1 MSEFTL
7 KRATLIRPHER
18 ERERESEK
26 EKERETETE
35 RGGGGG
41 GGGGRGV
48 SNGRIFVNLIIMGKG
63 SLNKD
68 HVNKQSPKK
77 GH

>member
-7 KRATLIRPHER
+7 KRATLIRPHVR
-18 ERERESEK
+18 ERERE
-26 EKERETETE
+26 
-35 RGGGGG
+35 

-48 SNGRIFVNLIIMGKG
+48 SNRRIFVNLIIMGKG

-77 GH
+77 GHYTEIYIEII